1 MPEILTSVLETE
13 GIIWILGAYIAA
25 GLVRGFTGFGT
36 AMIVIPVGAIF
47 LPMPEVVFILTL
59 SGVGSS
65 ITLVPKAWSQADRS
79 EVFLLGLSAVVAMPL
94 GVYLLAILD
103 QNVLRWAL
111 TAIIGALLAAL
122 VTGWRYSR
130 TLNKTGFV
138 SVGASAG
145 VVGGATGMTG
155 PVVILFYLAGRK
167 ATVVIRANTILF
179 LALMD
184 VAIVANLVVAGLV
197 QWDALYTAIAV
208 TIPYMA
214 MTLVGQ
220 ALFRPQFER
229 FYRIAAYAIIAAA
242 AFSSMPVFN

>member
-103 QNVLRWAL
+103 HDLPPEM
-111 TAIIGALLAAL
+111 
-122 VTGWRYSR
+122 SR
-130 TLNKTGFV
+130 
-138 SVGASAG
+138 
-145 VVGGATGMTG
+145 
-155 PVVILFYLAGRK
+155 IL
-167 ATVVIRANTILF
+167 
-179 LALMD
+179 M
-184 VAIVANLVVAGLV
+184 
-197 QWDALYTAIAV
+197 
-208 TIPYMA
+208 
-214 MTLVGQ
+214 
-220 ALFRPQFER
+220 
-229 FYRIAAYAIIAAA
+229 
-242 AFSSMPVFN
+242 

>member
-1 MPEILTSVLETE
+1 MKTKPADSR
-13 GIIWILGAYIAA
+13 YN
-25 GLVRGFTGFGT
+25 RGTKRGQ
-36 AMIVIPVGAIF
+36 VN
-47 LPMPEVVFILTL
+47 
-59 SGVGSS
+59 
-65 ITLVPKAWSQADRS
+65 
-79 EVFLLGLSAVVAMPL
+79 
-94 GVYLLAILD
+94 

-130 TLNKTGFV
+130 TLNRTGFV

-184 VAIVANLVVAGLV
+184 VSIVANLVVAGLV